1 MKNYSL
7 TTESQ
12 KIYNLIPRAQMLLVC
27 LQNVTFKQFVMNQIY
42 FKDSNIATHNY
53 WGNKQLLFEVMA
65 SMVNSPDVPILK
77 QKNTSF
83 AADEHSQFYNAPVW
97 DRVYGV
103 AYPWTNKDNNNTQHP
118 FVILA
123 LGIRRNEE
131 TGLTDASIWTD
142 ETIRP
147 FVDKGNL
154 YLRSLYIKCL
164 SALISTGNSLPLG
177 RTEYKLGQIY
187 GYGPNPFNAQSEFT
201 NSSISLPEPR
211 DQIDLVLN
219 YNTRIGDYY
228 RKTTIAEAGGVDHNP
243 STYNSLYRLIPI
255 KNNLID

>member
-12 KIYNLIPRAQMLLVC
+12 KIYNAIPRAQMLLVC
-27 LQNVTFKQFVMNQIY
+27 MQKVTFEQFVMNQIY

-77 QKNTSF
+77 QKDTSF
-83 AADEHSQFYNAPVW
+83 AADKHSQFYNAPVW

-103 AYPWTNKDNNNTQHP
+103 AYPWTNKDNNNTLHP

-164 SALISTGNSLPLG
+164 SALISTGNSLPLR
-177 RTEYKLGQIY
+177 RTEYKLGQVY
-187 GYGPNPFNAQSEFT
+187 GYGTNPFNTRAEFP
-201 NSSISLPEPR
+201 NASISLPDPR
-211 DQIDLVLN
+211 DEIDLILN
-219 YNTRIGDYY
+219 YDTRTSQFH
-228 RKTTIAEAGGVDHNP
+228 RVQTINEAGSVSHD
-243 STYNSLYRLIPI
+243 SSRYNSLYRLIPY
-255 KNNLID
+255 KYVLID